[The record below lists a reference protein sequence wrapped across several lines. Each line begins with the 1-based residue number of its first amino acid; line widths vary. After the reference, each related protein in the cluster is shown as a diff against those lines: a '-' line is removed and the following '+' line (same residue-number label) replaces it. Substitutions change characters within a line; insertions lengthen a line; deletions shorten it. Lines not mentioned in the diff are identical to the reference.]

1 MDDEKRTLQAGAMRA
16 VMTHLPLETWN
27 ELDAIAQREAST
39 VAAVLRRLATERL
52 EQVRAGAPTE
62 RLEQVRAGA
71 PTERLEQV
79 RDSAPQDR
87 RAERREFADTQ
98 VAHLVGEAI
107 PLRDQPVPTPHHA
120 WYEDTLRA
128 IGHELDR
135 SAVNRVTIVE
145 LEQCLLVYGHQSTQG
160 ECVRFEKVW
169 TAEDLM
175 ALLEE
180 AYARRRRP
188 WAAHKAS

>member
-1 MDDEKRTLQAGAMRA
+1 MLLLLDVYTRGAMDDEKGTRQVGTMRA

-52 EQVRAGAPTE
+52 EQVQA
-62 RLEQVRAGA
+62 
-71 PTERLEQV
+71 
-79 RDSAPQDR
+79 SAPQDR
-87 RAERREFADTQ
+87 RAERRESADTQ
-98 VAHLVGEAI
+98 VAHLVSEAI
-107 PLRDQPVPTPHHA
+107 PTRDQPVPTPPHA

-135 SAVNRVTIVE
+135 RAVDRVTIVE
-145 LEQCLLVYGHQSTQG
+145 LEQGLLVYGHQPTQG
-160 ECVRFEKVW
+160 ECVRFERVW

-175 ALLEE
+175 ALLDA

>member
-1 MDDEKRTLQAGAMRA
+1 MDDEKRTHQAGTMRA

-52 EQVRAGAPTE
+52 EQVRT
-62 RLEQVRAGA
+62 
-71 PTERLEQV
+71 
-79 RDSAPQDR
+79 SAPQ
-87 RAERREFADTQ
+87 ARREEMRESSDAQ
-98 VAHLVGEAI
+98 VAHLVGAAI
-107 PLRDQPVPTPHHA
+107 PMRDQPAPTPHHA

-135 SAVNRVTIVE
+135 SAVHRVTIAE
-145 LEQCLLVYGHQSTQG
+145 LEQCLLVYGHQTTQG
-160 ECVRFEKVW
+160 ECVRFERVW

-180 AYARRRRP
+180 AYARRSRP
-188 WAAHKAS
+188 RAAHKAS

>member
-1 MDDEKRTLQAGAMRA
+1 MDDEKRTRQAGTMRA

-52 EQVRAGAPTE
+52 EQVRTI
-62 RLEQVRAGA
+62 
-71 PTERLEQV
+71 
-79 RDSAPQDR
+79 APQDR
-87 RAERREFADTQ
+87 RGEMLKFADAH
-98 VAHLVGEAI
+98 VAHLVNETI
-107 PLRDQPVPTPHHA
+107 PMRDQRVLSPHHA

-135 SAVNRVTIVE
+135 QAVHRVTIVE
-145 LEQCLLVYGHQSTQG
+145 LEQCLLVSGHQPTEG
-160 ECVRFEKVW
+160 ECGRFERVL

-175 ALLEE
+175 ALLDE
-180 AYARRRRP
+180 AYDRRGRK
-188 WAAHKAS
+188 WTVHKAS

>member
-1 MDDEKRTLQAGAMRA
+1 MDDEKRTHQAGTMRA

-52 EQVRAGAPTE
+52 EQLRT
-62 RLEQVRAGA
+62 
-71 PTERLEQV
+71 
-79 RDSAPQDR
+79 SAPQAQR
-87 RAERREFADTQ
+87 GEMRESSDPR
-98 VAHLVGEAI
+98 VAHLVSAAI
-107 PLRDQPVPTPHHA
+107 PRRDQPVLTPHHA

-135 SAVNRVTIVE
+135 RAVSRVTIVE
-145 LEQCLLVYGHQSTQG
+145 LEQRLLVYGHQPTEG
-160 ECVRFEKVW
+160 ECGRFESVL
-169 TAEDLM
+169 TAEDLV
-175 ALLEE
+175 ALLDE
-180 AYARRRRP
+180 AYARRSRP

>member
-1 MDDEKRTLQAGAMRA
+1 MDDEKRTRQAGTMRA

-52 EQVRAGAPTE
+52 EQVRA
-62 RLEQVRAGA
+62 
-71 PTERLEQV
+71 
-79 RDSAPQDR
+79 SAPQDR
-87 RAERREFADTQ
+87 RAERQPFADAQ
-98 VAHLVGEAI
+98 VAHLVGEAL
-107 PLRDQPVPTPHHA
+107 PARDQPVPTPHHA
-120 WYEDTLRA
+120 WYEDSLRA

-188 WAAHKAS
+188 RAAQKAS

>member
-1 MDDEKRTLQAGAMRA
+1 MDDEKRTRQAGTMRA

-52 EQVRAGAPTE
+52 EQVRAI
-62 RLEQVRAGA
+62 
-71 PTERLEQV
+71 
-79 RDSAPQDR
+79 APQDR
-87 RAERREFADTQ
+87 PAEMLKFADAH
-98 VAHLVGEAI
+98 VARLVNETI
-107 PLRDQPVPTPHHA
+107 PMRDQRVLTPHHA

-135 SAVNRVTIVE
+135 HAVHRVTIVE
-145 LEQCLLVYGHQSTQG
+145 LEQCLLVSAHQPTEG
-160 ECVRFEKVW
+160 ECGRFERVL

-175 ALLEE
+175 ALLDE
-180 AYARRRRP
+180 AYDRRGRK
-188 WAAHKAS
+188 WAVHKAS

>member
-1 MDDEKRTLQAGAMRA
+1 MLLLLEVYTRGAMDDEKGTRQAGTMRA

-52 EQVRAGAPTE
+52 EQLRASAPTE
-62 RLEQVRAGA
+62 RPEQVRA
-71 PTERLEQV
+71 
-79 RDSAPQDR
+79 SAPQDR
-87 RAERREFADTQ
+87 RAERRELADTQ
-98 VAHLVGEAI
+98 VAHLVSEAI
-107 PLRDQPVPTPHHA
+107 PTRDQPVPAPPHA

-145 LEQCLLVYGHQSTQG
+145 LEQCLLVYGHQPTQG
-160 ECVRFEKVW
+160 ECVRFERVW

-175 ALLEE
+175 ALLDE
-180 AYARRRRP
+180 AYARRRLRR
-188 WAAHKAS
+188 AAHKAS